1 MDNAQTL
8 NTPEALRF
16 KYKYL
21 RLLGEGSNGKTYLAQ
36 DLDSSQHVAI
46 KAFKPKSNEVFK
58 NLELFK
64 REAMTL
70 SSITVKGVPKFYQSV
85 FSNDLTEDNY
95 IIQEYIDAPSLQ
107 SYLDDHVK
115 FSEADTLILM
125 DKIAH
130 ILLDLHTRYTPPII
144 HRDIKPSNI
153 LCKCPQNQS
162 WKNARLYLIDFGAVA
177 NACATSDKSTI
188 AGTIGYMAPEQNFG
202 ECLPQ
207 SDYYA
212 LGATA
217 LHLLT
222 GVPPYEMEFEY
233 YTPNIDKVLKENAPE
248 TTKYMRELLAILLN
262 KAADKRPKDAQ
273 MLLRMIHNART
284 HILPLD
290 SEPKPENSSNIFNR
304 AYVWLYNK
312 FAQIMQ
318 SKTADGYIQ
327 SCTNND
333 VYYTFDINNQTWQG
347 IEDLNSI
354 LSKQNIRIRPG
365 MKCIVS
371 YNARDPGNNSLDL
384 IIPSNAP
391 LIIRKNEAG

>member
-1 MDNAQTL
+1 MNDQTKL
-8 NTPEALRF
+8 ETPEALRF

-21 RLLGEGSNGKTYLAQ
+21 RLLGEGSNGKTYLAE
-36 DLDSSQHVAI
+36 DLDSSQQVAI

-70 SSITVKGVPKFYQSV
+70 SSITVKGVPKFYQSL

-107 SYLDDHVK
+107 AYLDEGVK
-115 FSEADTLILM
+115 FSEEATLNLM
-125 DKIAH
+125 DKIAR
-130 ILLDLHTRYTPPII
+130 ILLDLHTQYTPPII

-153 LCKCPQNQS
+153 LCKSSDKQTWQ
-162 WKNARLYLIDFGAVA
+162 NARIYLIDFGAVA
-177 NACATSDKSTI
+177 KACATSDKSTI

-222 GVPPYEMEFEY
+222 GVPPYEMEFDC
-233 YTPNIDKVLKENAPE
+233 YTPKIDKVLDEHAPE
-248 TTKYMRELLAILLN
+248 TSKYMRTLLAILLS
-262 KAADKRPKDAQ
+262 KAADKRPKNAQ
-273 MLLRMIHNART
+273 LLLKMLHNARK

-290 SEPKPENSSNIFNR
+290 AEPQPEKSNNTFTR
-304 AYVWLYNK
+304 AYVWFYNK
-312 FAQIMQ
+312 VARTMQ
-318 SKTADGYIQ
+318 TKTANGYIQ
-327 SCTNND
+327 SSTPND
-333 VYYTFDINNQTWQG
+333 VYYTFDVNDMTWQG
-347 IEDLNSI
+347 VENKLNV
-354 LSKQNIRIRPG
+354 LHKQSNLLPNHFYPG
-365 MKCIVS
+365 TKCIVN
-371 YNARDPGNNSLDL
+371 YNAHDPGNNSLKEIVPANVQSDQ
-384 IIPSNAP
+384 N
-391 LIIRKNEAG
+391 